1 MDWMSSS
8 SSRASA
14 LQARRWV
21 QIQMLPKKFNSK
33 WIKDLNIRPETETVT
48 GKHAETLQDT
58 SVSDDF
64 LNKAQTAQKM
74 TARLY

>member
-1 MDWMSSS
+1 
-8 SSRASA
+8 
-14 LQARRWV
+14 
-21 QIQMLPKKFNSK
+21 MLPKKFNSK